1 MSRRQCRTRLA
12 GRRCEFPFGPMAQRA
27 AVGHSRL
34 PLPPG
39 VPMNMSPTPSVTP
52 GARRA
57 LSAAMA
63 FALALLAAC
72 ASTQL
77 KDTWKDP
84 GFAGPPMH
92 KLLVVGALTAAK
104 TGAEVSYHELP
115 ESGEIPNERVQAAV
129 RNTGSDGVLVTR
141 LMRVRRD

>member
-92 KLLVVGALTAAK
+92 KLLVVGAFKSDLNRRVFEDAFVGALTAAK

-115 ESGEIPNERVQAAV
+115 
-129 RNTGSDGVLVTR
+129 
-141 LMRVRRD
+141 